1 METLRLELTGSQ
13 AMALAQLVKRIKLS
27 DLRANAADEEEAYVM
42 QEAVEQVQRALSDQG
57 FSPR

>member
-27 DLRANAADEEEAYVM
+27 DLRANAVDEEEAYVM
-42 QEAVEQVQRALSDQG
+42 QEAVEQLRLALSESG
-57 FSPR
+57 FNPR